1 MHVDHLRQLDSLGIT
16 LVWGDEHLL
25 GREIS
30 GVTATDLEDPE
41 RFLRPGEIVLTGLVW
56 WHPDDGRAK
65 AERFVAALSA
75 GGAVALLAGEET
87 HGAVPADLVDAC
99 RAHRVPLLSVPART
113 SFRAVTEA
121 VYLRQ
126 WGDLSRLPAPHHAL
140 PENVRGELG
149 RLLER
154 GAGPAELLE
163 SAFAHLGTPPCHL
176 LTSTGRTVARTSSAP
191 ALSAREAVRLLRSAS
206 GTTLRVQADATA
218 YDAWQLHLPDTDAAP
233 PRVLHETAEVLAQHR
248 HHHDRRR
255 AARARAHEALVDLL
269 VRADAGA
276 PDTDALAA
284 ALRACGL
291 PARGSYRVVVAGVG
305 AFGAGAGAGAGA
317 GGGGAVDG
325 VGASRA
331 AAGVAPPGP
340 GLALDA
346 LAEATRHLT
355 SAPFAVAER
364 PGVGAVAIIPVDAG
378 ADGTGGAGRES
389 GDGLRDGFRDVW
401 PLLRACRPDAALH
414 AGISTLIPDPAGLG
428 RAVVQAR
435 YALAGARTTAPA
447 AAGPEASAVT
457 AVDDLSTLE
466 SLLAGVPHDVRA
478 AYLSSTLGPLL
489 GESRASHGVLLET
502 LEVFLGHNGSW
513 ARTAKA
519 LQLHVNTVHYRIRRV
534 EALTGRDLSRLDHK
548 LDLRAALLCR

>member
-87 HGAVPADLVDAC
+87 HGAVPAELVDAC
-99 RAHRVPLLSVPART
+99 RAHRVALLSVPART

-163 SAFAHLGTPPCHL
+163 SAFAHLGAPPCHL

-191 ALSAREAVRLLRSAS
+191 ALSARDAARLLHSAS
-206 GTTLRVQADATA
+206 GTTLRVQAEATA
-218 YDAWQLHLPDTDAAP
+218 YDAWQLHLPEADAAP
-233 PRVLHETAEVLAQHR
+233 PRVLHEIAEVLAQHR

-255 AARARAHEALVDLL
+255 AARARAHEALVDLV

-276 PDTDALAA
+276 PDTDALAD

-291 PARGSYRVVVAGVG
+291 PGRGSYRVVVAG
-305 AFGAGAGAGAGA
+305 AGAGAGVGGA
-317 GGGGAVDG
+317 GGR
-325 VGASRA
+325 VGAS
-331 AAGVAPPGP
+331 AAGGAPPRP

-364 PGVGAVAIIPVDAG
+364 PGVGAVAIIPVDAD
-378 ADGTGGAGRES
+378 ADADADVES
-389 GDGLRDGFRDVW
+389 DADSDGGLRDGLRDVW
-401 PLLRACRPDAALH
+401 PLLQACRPDTVLH
-414 AGISTLIPDPAGLG
+414 AGISARIPAPAGLG
-428 RAVVQAR
+428 RGVVQAR
-435 YALAGARTTAPA
+435 YALAGARTTAPEASAPEA
-447 AAGPEASAVT
+447 AASGASAVT

-466 SLLAGVPHDVRA
+466 ALLAGVPDDVRA

-489 GESRASHGVLLET
+489 GESRASNGVLLET
-502 LEVFLGHNGSW
+502 LEVFLGNNGSW

-519 LQLHVNTVHYRIRRV
+519 LQLHVNTVHYRIQRV
-534 EALTGRDLSRLDHK
+534 ESLTGRDLSRLDHK

>member
-1 MHVDHLRQLDSLGIT
+1 M
-16 LVWGDEHLL
+16 
-25 GREIS
+25 
-30 GVTATDLEDPE
+30 
-41 RFLRPGEIVLTGLVW
+41 
-56 WHPDDGRAK
+56 
-65 AERFVAALSA
+65 
-75 GGAVALLAGEET
+75 
-87 HGAVPADLVDAC
+87 
-99 RAHRVPLLSVPART
+99 
-113 SFRAVTEA
+113 
-121 VYLRQ
+121 
-126 WGDLSRLPAPHHAL
+126 
-140 PENVRGELG
+140 
-149 RLLER
+149 
-154 GAGPAELLE
+154 
-163 SAFAHLGTPPCHL
+163 
-176 LTSTGRTVARTSSAP
+176 
-191 ALSAREAVRLLRSAS
+191 RLLRSAS

-218 YDAWQLHLPDTDAAP
+218 YDAWQLHLPDADAAP
-233 PRVLHETAEVLAQHR
+233 PRVLHEMAEVLAQHR

-255 AARARAHEALVDLL
+255 AARARAHETLVDLV

-276 PDTDALAA
+276 PDTDALAD

-291 PARGSYRVVVAGVG
+291 PGRGSYRVVVAG
-305 AFGAGAGAGAGA
+305 A
-317 GGGGAVDG
+317 
-325 VGASRA
+325 GASRA

-340 GLALDA
+340 RLALNA

-364 PGVGAVAIIPVDAG
+364 PGVGAVAIVPVDAG
-378 ADGTGGAGRES
+378 ADGDGGEGRAS
-389 GDGLRDGFRDVW
+389 RDGFRDVW
-401 PLLRACRPDAALH
+401 PLLQACRPDTALH

-428 RAVVQAR
+428 RGVVQAR

-447 AAGPEASAVT
+447 AAGPEASAVM

-489 GESRASHGVLLET
+489 GEARASHGVLLET

-519 LQLHVNTVHYRIRRV
+519 LQLHVNTVHYRIQRV